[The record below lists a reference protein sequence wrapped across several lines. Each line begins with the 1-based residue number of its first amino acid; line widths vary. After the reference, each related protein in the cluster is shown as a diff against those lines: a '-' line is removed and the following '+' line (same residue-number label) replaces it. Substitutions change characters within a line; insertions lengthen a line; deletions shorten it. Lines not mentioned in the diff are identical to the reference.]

1 MVGYSGYNWIVH
13 HHHHCTESL
22 TAGSYCSPLEPGV
35 NTIIICYR
43 QLRDILPKCY
53 VWDSRCYVVKVAS
66 DRPEAA
72 DHQSRAGK
80 ELYNVISVRVTAA
93 AVPSVS
99 LQSGHYGGVQLLKFS
114 LCPVLLPSQ
123 PDVRRE
129 EEQLFICCLS
139 SSQQFCLDPRHE
151 LVVDDMACVGVWPND
166 FYNSDNKNT
175 GDFYDKSASDGFESS
190 SDAESDS
197 AVLEYQQLKNEE
209 NDTFGVNMIV
219 QEMENILKRSKLIS
233 RLKSLN
239 NLDLKGVVN
248 EDYLPF
254 VCDDATVGLVPPE
267 VVVQVKQ
274 FHSVF
279 TITKD
284 RISFSEEMDTVESRS
299 RAFNSVIL
307 ELRDKGMFSNALLGW
322 RNECYEIRNKFSDPT
337 LFYCERA
344 ASPLFGV
351 RKYGVQ
357 INGYVRHST
366 LGMCLWLQQRSLLK
380 PTWPGMMDNFVGGG
394 VTEGLSVAE
403 TAVKEAAEEAGVD
416 EVLAAKL
423 LPCGSISFLHKTDRG
438 IHPNTEFV
446 FDLELPEH
454 FVPINTDGEVGGW
467 TLVPVEMI
475 VDVICSDKFKITS
488 TPVVIDFLVRWGYVT
503 PDQEL
508 LDLLRFPLDILYKYF
523 NILQ

>member
-1 MVGYSGYNWIVH
+1 
-13 HHHHCTESL
+13 
-22 TAGSYCSPLEPGV
+22 
-35 NTIIICYR
+35 
-43 QLRDILPKCY
+43 
-53 VWDSRCYVVKVAS
+53 
-66 DRPEAA
+66 
-72 DHQSRAGK
+72 
-80 ELYNVISVRVTAA
+80 
-93 AVPSVS
+93 
-99 LQSGHYGGVQLLKFS
+99 
-114 LCPVLLPSQ
+114 
-123 PDVRRE
+123 
-129 EEQLFICCLS
+129 
-139 SSQQFCLDPRHE
+139 
-151 LVVDDMACVGVWPND
+151 MACVGVWASD
-166 FYNSDNKNT
+166 FYTSDNKNSS
-175 GDFYDKSASDGFESS
+175 DFYDKSASDGFESN
-190 SDAESDS
+190 SDAEAEN
-197 AVLEYQQLKNEE
+197 AVLEFHQLKKEE

-219 QEMENILKRSKLIS
+219 QEMENILKRSKLVS

-239 NLDLKGVVN
+239 NLDLDGVVN
-248 EDYLPF
+248 EGYLPF
-254 VCDDATVGLVPPE
+254 VCDNATVGLVSPE
-267 VVVQVKQ
+267 VLVQLKQ

-284 RISFSEEMDTVESRS
+284 RVSFSHNMDTVEARS
-299 RAFNSVIL
+299 AGLDSVML
-307 ELRDKGMFSNALLGW
+307 ELRDRGMFSNALLGW
-322 RNECYEIRNKFSDPT
+322 RNESYEIRNKFSDPT
-337 LFYCERA
+337 SFYCERA
-344 ASPLFGV
+344 ASPLLGV

-357 INGYVRHST
+357 INGYVRHSS

-403 TAVKEAAEEAGVD
+403 TAVKEAAEEAGID

-423 LPCGSISFLHKTDRG
+423 VPCGSISFLHKTDRG

-467 TLVPVEMI
+467 TLVPIERI

-488 TPVVIDFLVRWGYVT
+488 TPVVIDFLVRRGFVT